1 MAQQRINYYGRIKPA
16 NIDDLSVQRV
26 QAVAGVIQDV
36 ADLGMTLVTQK
47 QKKKAAT
54 EAEAAAA
61 QASIET
67 GAPQEM
73 DRAFSAINVY
83 DQTYNEVLK
92 KAYLAGAE
100 TQVREKINTLAVSFA
115 DDYQSFNA
123 SATALRNG
131 VLEGLPEEYRPA
143 MQLQMDSLI
152 GAQRSRVLAA
162 EKARRL
168 TEADEQLVLSS
179 NDAVNNALSAIQG
192 GDVLQ
197 AVQSI
202 ENANQIIDDRVAAK
216 AITPAQGEQNKRENT
231 FKLRVGTARATL
243 SNLLTSDDPNAFTN
257 GIAYVGSLGTSPEFA
272 DLTPVERDALIQ
284 TARSDLGAALTNNNQ
299 MQAQLDYNRE
309 LVQEQTYGDLSAQI
323 ILGTADASTVL
334 TSYQTR
340 FISESQFDKLNNQL
354 QRTGAGVD
362 NWDTIFQI
370 QSLMATD
377 PYGAQQEII
386 NNRRINL
393 TDATAVRL
401 LNAIQN
407 SGPLSTEQSKSARK
421 FLSKNMGQVN
431 QFTGKFTGKGTK
443 ELASRAMLQF
453 DSRVLAGEDPYEVAT
468 DLFDLSD
475 IEGYG
480 SVADVTAAI
489 EQERTTMQ
497 EAIQEIYDAKRGR
510 TQEQAIAIYF
520 DTPAGKL
527 AKATLLKLQGPPEDK
542 GQGGYLGR
550 LRAFESLTATKQS
563 EARFE
568 RLTEENNNG

>member
-1 MAQQRINYYGRIKPA
+1 MAQERINYYGKIRPS

-26 QAVAGVIQDV
+26 QAIAGVMQDV
-36 ADLGMTLVTQK
+36 GEAGLKLATGMQK
-47 QKKKAAT
+47 RKAT
-54 EAEAAAA
+54 EAAEVAAAEA
-61 QASIET
+61 LET
-67 GAPQEM
+67 GIAPEQQ

-83 DQTYNEVLK
+83 DQTYNDTLK

-100 TQVREKINTLAVSFA
+100 TQVREKINALATSFP
-115 DDYQSFNA
+115 DNYKDFN
-123 SATALRNG
+123 TAVTGLRNG
-131 VLEGLPEEYRPA
+131 VLEGMPEEYRPA
-143 MQLQMDSLI
+143 MQITMDSLI
-152 GAQRSRVLAA
+152 GSQRSRVLAA
-162 EKARRL
+162 QKTRHL
-168 TEADEQLVLSS
+168 QEADEQLVLSS
-179 NDAVNNALSAIQG
+179 NDAVNNALSAIQDG
-192 GDVLQ
+192 QVLQ
-197 AVQSI
+197 AIQSI

-243 SNLLTSDDPNAFTN
+243 SNLLTSDDPNAFTQS
-257 GIAYVGSLGTSPEFA
+257 IAYVGSLGTSPEFA

-393 TDATAVRL
+393 TDATALRL
-401 LNAIQN
+401 LSAVQN

-421 FLSKNMGQVN
+421 FLSQNMGQVN

-480 SVADVTAAI
+480 SAADVISAI
-489 EQERTTMQ
+489 EQENTTMQ
-497 EAIQEIYDAKRGR
+497 EAIQKILDAKRGR
-510 TQEQAIAIYF
+510 TVEQATAIYF
-520 DTPAGKL
+520 DTPEGKL
-527 AKATLLKLQGPPEDK
+527 ARATLLKLQGPPEDK
-542 GQGGYLGR
+542 GQGGYLVR

>member
-1 MAQQRINYYGRIKPA
+1 MTQKRINYYGKIRPA

-36 ADLGMTLVTQK
+36 ADIGVALVTQQ
-47 QKKKAAT
+47 QKKKAA
-54 EAEAAAA
+54 ESAEVAAAEAL
-61 QASIET
+61 ET
-67 GAPQEM
+67 GIAPEQQ

-83 DQTYNEVLK
+83 DQTYNDTLK

-100 TQVREKINTLAVSFA
+100 TQVREKINTLATTFA
-115 DDYQSFNA
+115 DNYNDFNT
-123 SATALRNG
+123 SVTGLRNG
-131 VLEGLPEEYRPA
+131 VLEGMPEEYRPA
-143 MQLQMDSLI
+143 MQITMDSLI

-162 EKARRL
+162 QKTRHL
-168 TEADEQLVLSS
+168 QEADEQLVLSS
-179 NDAVNNALSAIQG
+179 NDAVNNALSAIEDGQ
-192 GDVLQ
+192 VLQ
-197 AVQSI
+197 AIQSI
-202 ENANQIIDDRVAAK
+202 ENANQIIDDRVSAR

-243 SNLLTSDDPNAFTN
+243 SNLLNSDEPNAFTN
-257 GIAYVGSLGTSPEFA
+257 GIAYVGSLATSPEFA
-272 DLTPVERDALIQ
+272 DLTPVERDALVQ
-284 TARSDLGAALTNNNQ
+284 TARSDLSAALTNNNQ

-309 LVQEQTYGDLSAQI
+309 LVQEKTYGDLSAQI
-323 ILGTADASTVL
+323 ILGAADASTVL

-393 TDATAVRL
+393 TDATALRL
-401 LNAIQN
+401 LNAVQN

-421 FLSKNMGQVN
+421 FLSENMGQVN

-453 DSRVLAGEDPYEVAT
+453 DARVLAGEDPYEVAT

-480 SVADVTAAI
+480 SAADVTLAI
-489 EQERTTMQ
+489 EQQNTDMEA
-497 EAIQEIYDAKRGR
+497 AIQKIIDAKRGR
-510 TQEQAIAIYF
+510 TVEEAKTIYF
-520 DTPAGKL
+520 ETPLGKL
-527 AKATLLKLQGPPEDK
+527 AKDTLLKLQGPPDDK

-550 LRAFESLTATKQS
+550 LRAFEKLTAEKQS
-563 EARFE
+563 KARFE

>member
-1 MAQQRINYYGRIKPA
+1 MAQERINYYGKIRPS

-36 ADLGMTLVTQK
+36 ADIGVSLVTQQ
-47 QKKKAAT
+47 QKRKATQAA
-54 EAEAAAA
+54 EVAAAEAL
-61 QASIET
+61 ET
-67 GAPQEM
+67 GIAPEEQ
-73 DRAFSAINVY
+73 DRAFSALNVY
-83 DQTYNEVLK
+83 DQTYNDTLK

-115 DDYQSFNA
+115 DDFQSFNT

-143 MQLQMDSLI
+143 MQITMDSLI
-152 GAQRSRVLAA
+152 GSQRSKVLAA
-162 EKARRL
+162 EKTRHL
-168 TEADEQLVLSS
+168 QEADEQLVLSS
-179 NDAVNNALSAIQG
+179 NDAVNNALSAIQDG
-192 GDVLQ
+192 QVLQ
-197 AVQSI
+197 AIQSI

-309 LVQEQTYGDLSAQI
+309 LVQDRTYGDLSAQI

-401 LNAIQN
+401 LNAVQN

-421 FLSKNMGQVN
+421 FLSQNMGQVN

-480 SVADVTAAI
+480 SAADVTSAI
-489 EQERTTMQ
+489 ELEKTTNQ
-497 EAIQEIYDAKRGR
+497 KSIQEIIDAKRGR
-510 TQEQAIAIYF
+510 TQDEAAAIYF
-520 DTPAGKL
+520 DTPKGKL
-527 AKATLLKLQGPPEDK
+527 SKATLLKLQGPPEDK
-542 GQGGYLGR
+542 GQGGYLKR
-550 LRAFESLTATKQS
+550 LRGFEDLTAKKQS

>member
-131 VLEGLPEEYRPA
+131 VLEGMPEEYRPA

-162 EKARRL
+162 EKTRRL
-168 TEADEQLVLSS
+168 TEADEQLILSS
-179 NDAVNNALSAIQG
+179 NDAVDNAITSLQN
-192 GDVLQ
+192 GDALQ

-202 ENANQIIDDRVAAK
+202 EQANQYIDDRVGAN
-216 AITPAQGEQNKRENT
+216 AITPAAGEVLKRENT

-243 SNLLTSDDPNAFTN
+243 TSILDSGQPGAFTT
-257 GIAYVGSLGTSPEFA
+257 GINYVGSLQTAPEFA
-272 DLTPVERDALIQ
+272 DLTQVERDALIK
-284 TARSDLGAALTNNNQ
+284 TVRSDLSSRLT
-299 MQAQLDYNRE
+299 LDN
-309 LVQEQTYGDLSAQI
+309 QEQARLDELREKSQDQTYFATAAAI
-323 ILGTADASTVL
+323 IDGTANASTVL
-334 TSYQTR
+334 QLAQNRS
-340 FISESQFDKLNNQL
+340 INESQFDKLNNQL
-354 QRTGAGVD
+354 STTGTGFD
-362 NWDTIFQI
+362 NWDIVFNI
-370 QSLMATD
+370 QNLMATD
-377 PYGAQQEII
+377 PYKARQEVV
-386 NNRRINL
+386 NNFGTNL
-393 TDATAVRL
+393 TQRTASQL
-401 LNAIQN
+401 LKTIDG
-407 SGPLSTEQSKSARK
+407 SGPLSTDRAKTYLK
-421 FLSKNMGQVN
+421 FLKANLGQVDAI
-431 QFTGKFTGKGTK
+431 TGKFTGAGTK
-443 ELASRAMLQF
+443 ELASRALLQYEL
-453 DSRVLAGEDPYEVAT
+453 RVTAGEDPGIVAKS
-468 DLFDLSD
+468 LFDISD
-475 IEGYG
+475 IQGVG
-480 SVADVTAAI
+480 SVADADKQIATLKTQGQNKV
-489 EQERTTMQ
+489 
-497 EAIQEIYDAKRGR
+497 QEIMNSQRI
-510 TQEQAIAIYF
+510 TSEQAIQKYQAS
-520 DTPAGKL
+520 DDGQAD
-527 AKATLLKLQGPPEDK
+527 LKRLQ
-542 GQGGYLGR
+542 YLTQTRGR
-550 LRAFESLTATKQS
+550 LEAFEQMTAYYESQLQTV
-563 EARFE
+563 R
-568 RLTEENNNG
+568 TEQEVIDNG